1 MLLWGER
8 KERVEQL
15 VRAKDLT
22 CHNCGSN
29 DLEAYEAMFPTMGA
43 TQLEV
48 TLRCLNC
55 DAGNPVALSPEEYR
69 RCGFDPEEDRQE
81 RDETY

>member
-1 MLLWGER
+1 MLLWGVR

-15 VRAKDLT
+15 VRAKDST
-22 CHNCGSN
+22 CHNCGSD
-29 DLEAYEAMFPTMGA
+29 DLEAYEAMFPGGA

-55 DAGNPVALSPEEYR
+55 DTGNPVALSPEEYR
-69 RCGFDPEEDRQE
+69 RCGFDPEEDMQE
-81 RDETY
+81 RDEPY